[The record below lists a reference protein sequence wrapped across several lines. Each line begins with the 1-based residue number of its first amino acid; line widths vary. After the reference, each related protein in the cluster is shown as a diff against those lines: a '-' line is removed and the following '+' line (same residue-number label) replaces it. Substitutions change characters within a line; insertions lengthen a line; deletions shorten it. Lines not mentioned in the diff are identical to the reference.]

1 MATDNTVFRL
11 TPALIA
17 AAMLLVAN
25 GSYAKEK
32 LGFELDDALVP
43 AKYIVR
49 GTRKRDAIPAIDNP
63 EYLPVAAV
71 GFLDDDD
78 RIIGVSRNGIQR
90 AYPVAMLNYHE
101 IVNDVIDA
109 EAVAITYCPLCGSG
123 MAFIATIKGQK
134 YQFGVSGL
142 LYNSD
147 VLLYDRETE
156 SLWSQLM
163 STAITGPMKGNKL
176 TSIPVTHTTWR
187 DWLARYPETEV
198 LSPNTGHR
206 VNYRVDPYPNY
217 GSSGK
222 LYFPVSKT
230 SKLYRRKEIVLGL
243 EINETFKAYPFEELE
258 NGPGHFS
265 DSFEGQSFDVMFDA
279 ENETARILDADGK
292 ELPTTMAFWF
302 AWYAFHPDTEVY
314 TAKPSAK

>member
-1 MATDNTVFRL
+1 MRRSNLVIRLAPVLLAT
-11 TPALIA
+11 
-17 AAMLLVAN
+17 AMLLAA
-25 GSYAKEK
+25 GSSNAKKK

-49 GTRKRDAIPAIDNP
+49 GTRKRDAIPSIDEP

-78 RIIGVSRNGIQR
+78 RILGVSRNGIQR
-90 AYPVAMLNYHE
+90 AYPIAMLNYHE
-101 IVNDVIDA
+101 IVNDVFNE

-123 MAFIATIKGQK
+123 MAFMSTIDGQN

-163 STAITGPMKGNKL
+163 STAITGPMKGSKL
-176 TSIPVTHTTWR
+176 RTIPVTHTTWR
-187 DWLARYPETEV
+187 DWLSRYPATEV

-206 VNYRVDPYPNY
+206 VNYRVDPYPAY

-230 SKLYRRKEIVLGL
+230 SKLYGRKEIVLGL
-243 EINETFKAYPFEELE
+243 EINERFKAYPFEELE
-258 NGPGHFS
+258 NSAKRFS
-265 DSFEGQSFDVMFDA
+265 DTFEGQSFDVIFDG
-279 ENETARILDADGK
+279 ENETARILDGEGN

-314 TAKPSAK
+314 TANPIAD